1 MRQYLSPRQF
11 LRMAAASFVVL
22 IFLLAIIQSRR
33 GNDAGIMAP
42 LGHGKT
48 DALVPELARC
58 RAVTL
63 DQTSSLET
71 CRRLWAE
78 NRRQFFT
85 PTKASSSAAEPLPT
99 SATALGKIQDRLLPD
114 AADRQ
119 DGEVR

>member
-1 MRQYLSPRQF
+1 
-11 LRMAAASFVVL
+11 MAAASFVVL

-99 SATALGKIQDRLLPD
+99 SATALGKIQDRVLPD
-114 AADRQ
+114 AAGRQ

>member
-58 RAVTL
+58 RAEL
-63 DQTSSLET
+63 ESARERLRSSELEIT
-71 CRRLWAE
+71 AVRSSTTWRLGRAVVAPLSRLVAGWRGKRR
-78 NRRQFFT
+78 
-85 PTKASSSAAEPLPT
+85 
-99 SATALGKIQDRLLPD
+99 
-114 AADRQ
+114 
-119 DGEVR
+119 